1 MGRVSASVS
10 VPGRASEV
18 EALWYD
24 PVRWPAWVDGFGHVV
39 EVGDGW
45 PGVGSR
51 VVWDAPPGG
60 RGRVVERVVRHEP
73 RLGQELEVED
83 ERLQGRRRVEFE
95 PGSEAVT
102 IELSLEYELK
112 ERHVLSWAVDL
123 VSVRPELAGSV
134 RRTLERFARERAADV
149 EWDPEG
155 SR

>member
-1 MGRVSASVS
+1 MGRVSASIS

-73 RLGQELEVED
+73 
-83 ERLQGRRRVEFE
+83 
-95 PGSEAVT
+95 GSEAVT

>member
-1 MGRVSASVS
+1 MGAVSASVR

-45 PGVGSR
+45 PAAGSR

-60 RGRVVERVVRHEP
+60 RGRVVERVVRHET

-83 ERLQGRRRVEFE
+83 ERLQGRRRVAFTPDADE
-95 PGSEAVT
+95 VT
-102 IELSLEYELK
+102 VELSLEYELK
-112 ERHVLSWAVDL
+112 ERHMLSWAVDL
-123 VSVRPELAGSV
+123 VAVRPALAASV

-149 EWDPEG
+149 EWDPED